1 MALTTALVVGSIGSS
16 VYAAKKDSKSQKQI
30 LESAE
35 EQKAASQ
42 AFIEKSIAQARSDIF
57 KLFPKAQDART
68 QGLQAGIDL
77 YKQAYPAMMDTFQ
90 QGNVGAQNML
100 LAGLP
105 QANNALTGAAP
116 VDLSGLQAMTIQ
128 RPQGLTV
135 PQYQPQ
141 QINDLGLT
149 NG

>member
-1 MALTTALVVGSIGSS
+1 MAVTTALVIGS
-16 VYAAKKDSKSQKQI
+16 AAAAGGALMDNKNNKKAIK
-30 LESAE
+30 SAE

-77 YKQAYPAMMDTFQ
+77 YKQAYPAMMNSFQ

-100 LAGLP
+100 LQGLP
-105 QANNALTGAAP
+105 QANNALVGKP
-116 VDLSGLQAMTIQ
+116 VDLSGLQAQTLQ
-128 RPQGLTV
+128 QPQGLTI

-141 QINDLGLT
+141 TLTDLGL
-149 NG
+149 G